1 MMEIIIDEKDFKI
14 VRFGN
19 AIYCFSC
26 DKNIATYSINELSCA
41 IGRNI
46 TMDIQTESHLRRFK
60 KYIKENY
67 KVEIDY
73 E

>member
-1 MMEIIIDEKDFKI
+1 MMEIIVDEKDFKI
-14 VRFGN
+14 VKFGN
-19 AIYCFSC
+19 AIYCFSYN
-26 DKNIATYSINELSCA
+26 KNIAIYSINESSCT
-41 IGRNI
+41 IGRNLI
-46 TMDIQTESHLRRFK
+46 VDIQTESHFRRFK